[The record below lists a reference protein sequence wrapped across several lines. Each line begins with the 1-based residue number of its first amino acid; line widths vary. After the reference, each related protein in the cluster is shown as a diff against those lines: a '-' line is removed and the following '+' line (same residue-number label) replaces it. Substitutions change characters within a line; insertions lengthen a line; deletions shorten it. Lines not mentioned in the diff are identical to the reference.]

1 MGEAKRRGTFE
12 ERLAKAVA
20 RNQALEGKI
29 ADKPDLVKFKHRYG
43 MQRMATRLI
52 MSGLLT
58 PPPIP

>member
-1 MGEAKRRGTFE
+1 MGQAKRRGTFE

-29 ADKPDLVKFKHRYG
+29 SKSPALVKFQRRYG
-43 MQRMATRLI
+43 SPRMATRLI

-58 PPPIP
+58 RV